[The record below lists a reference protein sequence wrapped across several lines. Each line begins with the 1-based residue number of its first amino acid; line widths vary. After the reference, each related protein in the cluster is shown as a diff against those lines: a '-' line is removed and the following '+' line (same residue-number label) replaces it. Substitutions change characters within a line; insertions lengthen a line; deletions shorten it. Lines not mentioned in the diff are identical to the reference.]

1 MNPSTLIRERR
12 YGDFAVRLEY
22 INPNPREIGSTHE
35 PALLIC
41 RPPQSGVKSACVIM
55 LNAAHQYV
63 TEGTSGTPSLYA
75 LAQAETFCNVLG
87 LYPDKST
94 IFKLVTAII
103 DNLDDLYDMPP
114 YEAPS
119 KVVGEASL
127 TVGGQT
133 FTAEI
138 TH

>member
-1 MNPSTLIRERR
+1 MNGMTLVRSRS
-12 YGDFAVRLEY
+12 YGDFTVRLEY
-22 INPNPREIGSTHE
+22 LNPNPREIGSEHE

-63 TEGTSGTPSLYA
+63 QDGTSGKPSLYA
-75 LAQAETFCNVLG
+75 LQQAGVFCDVLR
-87 LYPDKST
+87 LHPDRNT
-94 IFKLVTAII
+94 IFKLVTAIV

-114 YEAPS
+114 YAAPQT
-119 KVVGEASL
+119 VVGEATL
-127 TVGGQT
+127 NVGDDT